1 MDIRILEE
9 AASGKIR
16 EQTPEEAE
24 KFMARIRTNLFDL
37 LCHSDKARAEMPI
50 GLDVDEYGGKEAVER
65 AIGKAVVNLL
75 ALAAVFGVRTGGVIL
90 RELGV
95 TPEAGTSADGTEKAA
110 GGNGSFPNTSE
121 INELDHAREKTG
133 IADEG
138 LEHAPTPVVDEG
150 MVGEN
155 QEYRQVLDKAGSV
168 EERTVIWK
176 KIQLDRGLDS
186 KTRAELYR
194 HMTALNKQQAAR

>member
-37 LCHSDKARAEMPI
+37 LCHSDKARAEMPV
-50 GLDVDEYGGKEAVER
+50 GLDLDEYGGKEAVER
-65 AIGKAVVNLL
+65 ALGKAVVNLL

-90 RELGV
+90 RELGL
-95 TPEAGTSADGTEKAA
+95 TSEAGGSVDETEKAP
-110 GGNGSFPNTSE
+110 GDNGSFSHTSGGE
-121 INELDHAREKTG
+121 EAGHGEKKTVS
-133 IADEG
+133 ADEHQG
-138 LEHAPTPVVDEG
+138 PAPASEVDEG
-150 MVGEN
+150 KVGDTP
-155 QEYRQVLDKAGSV
+155 EYMQMFDKAGSG
-168 EERTVIWK
+168 EERTAIWK

-194 HMTALNKQQAAR
+194 YMTALNKQQAAK

>member
-16 EQTPEEAE
+16 EHTTEEAE

-37 LCHSDKARAEMPI
+37 LCHSDKAKAEMPI
-50 GLDVDEYGGKEAVER
+50 GIDLGEYGGKEAVER

-75 ALAAVFGVRTGGVIL
+75 ALAAIFGVRTGGVIL
-90 RELGV
+90 RELGF
-95 TPEAGTSADGTEKAA
+95 TLETGSSADGTEKAA
-110 GGNGSFPNTSE
+110 GGNGSSPNASE
-121 INELDHAREKTG
+121 SEGLGHAREKTVL
-133 IADEG
+133 ADEHP
-138 LEHAPTPVVDEG
+138 EHASTPEVDEDK
-150 MVGEN
+150 VGEN
-155 QEYRQVLDKAGSV
+155 QEYRQILDKAGSV

>member
-50 GLDVDEYGGKEAVER
+50 GLDLDEYGGREAVER
-65 AIGKAVVNLL
+65 ALGKAVVNLL
-75 ALAAVFGVRTGGVIL
+75 ALAAIFGVRTSDVIL
-90 RELGV
+90 RELGF
-95 TPEAGTSADGTEKAA
+95 TPEAGRSVDETEKAPGENGPSCHTSGGEEA
-110 GGNGSFPNTSE
+110 GQG
-121 INELDHAREKTG
+121 EKKTVS
-133 IADEG
+133 ADEHRG
-138 LEHAPTPVVDEG
+138 PAPIPEVDEG
-150 MVGEN
+150 KVGDN
-155 QEYRQVLDKAGSV
+155 PEYMQMLDKAGSS
-168 EERTVIWK
+168 EGRAAIWK
-176 KIQLDRGLDS
+176 KIQLDRDLDS

-194 HMTALNKQQAAR
+194 HMTALSKQQAAR